1 MSRIADRFER
11 LLEIYRRPDGGRWGG
26 QDLEDATGGV
36 VTRSYVSTFRKGN
49 IENPGFDK
57 LRTIA
62 KAMGFPPELWFDDS
76 SGAALRKIEA
86 VDEDATVAER
96 LEHLL
101 DTIMDEKK
109 GRPYTSAE
117 VAKMSLS
124 GVTEEE
130 VVGIRSGEIGHPTL
144 DQVLALS
151 EAFGIDPAYFTRRV
165 RRQDALLESLAQEE
179 STTIVHKTLAL
190 SEGDR
195 RVVLDLLDHLGSR
208 SGQG

>member
-1 MSRIADRFER
+1 MSRIANRFER

-26 QDLEDATGGV
+26 QDLESATGGA
-36 VTRSYVSTFRKGN
+36 VTRSYISTFRKGN
-49 IENPGFDK
+49 IESPGFDK
-57 LRTIA
+57 LEAIA
-62 KAMGFPPELWFDDS
+62 KAMGFPPESWFDDHF
-76 SGAALRKIEA
+76 GPVPRKIET

-96 LEHLL
+96 LEHLFV
-101 DTIMDEKK
+101 TFVDEKK

-117 VAKMSLS
+117 VAKMSLG

-151 EAFGIDPAYFTRRV
+151 EAFGIDPSYFTRRV
-165 RRQDALLESLAQEE
+165 RRQDASLASLAQEE
-179 STTIVHKTLAL
+179 STSIVNKTLAL

-208 SGQG
+208 DG

>member
-62 KAMGFPPELWFDDS
+62 KAMGFPPELWFEDS
-76 SGAALRKIEA
+76 FGAVPRKIEA
-86 VDEDATVAER
+86 VDEEATVAER

-101 DTIMDEKK
+101 DTITDEKK
-109 GRPYTSAE
+109 GRPYTPAE
-117 VAKMSLS
+117 LAKMSLG

-151 EAFGIDPAYFTRRV
+151 EAFGIDPSYFTRRV
-165 RRQDALLESLAQEE
+165 RRQDASLASLAQEE
-179 STTIVHKTLAL
+179 STTIVNKTLAL

-195 RVVLDLLDHLGSR
+195 RVVLDLLDHLGNR
-208 SGQG
+208 SG

>member
-1 MSRIADRFER
+1 MSRIADRFEQ

-26 QDLEDATGGV
+26 QDLEDATGGA
-36 VTRSYVSTFRKGN
+36 VTRSYVSTLKKGN
-49 IENPGFDK
+49 IESPGIDK

-62 KAMGFPPELWFDDS
+62 KTMGFPPELWFEESPAD
-76 SGAALRKIEA
+76 AMRKIEA
-86 VDEDATVAER
+86 VEDATVAER

-101 DTIMDEKK
+101 DTFVDEKK

-117 VAKMSLS
+117 VAKMSL
-124 GVTEEE
+124 GGITEEE
-130 VVGIRSGEIGHPTL
+130 IVGIRSGEIGHPTL

-151 EAFGIDPAYFTRRV
+151 EAFGIDPSYFTRRV
-165 RRQDALLESLAQEE
+165 RRRDASLASLAQEE
-179 STTIVHKTLAL
+179 STTIVNKSLAL

-195 RVVLDLLDHLGSR
+195 RVVLDLLDHLGRR

>member
-1 MSRIADRFER
+1 MSRIADRFEQ

-26 QDLEDATGGV
+26 QDLEDATGGA
-36 VTRSYVSTFRKGN
+36 VTRSYVSTLKKGN
-49 IENPGFDK
+49 IESPGIDK

-62 KAMGFPPELWFDDS
+62 KTMGFPPELWFEESPDD
-76 SGAALRKIEA
+76 AMRKIEA
-86 VDEDATVAER
+86 VEDATVAER

-101 DTIMDEKK
+101 DTFVDEKK

-117 VAKMSLS
+117 VAKMSL
-124 GVTEEE
+124 GGITEEE
-130 VVGIRSGEIGHPTL
+130 IVGIRSGEIGHPTL

-151 EAFGIDPAYFTRRV
+151 EAFGIDPSYFTRRV
-165 RRQDALLESLAQEE
+165 RRRDASLASLAQEE
-179 STTIVHKTLAL
+179 STTIVNKSLAL

-195 RVVLDLLDHLGSR
+195 RVVLDLLDHLGRR

>member
-1 MSRIADRFER
+1 MSRIADRFEQ

-26 QDLEDATGGV
+26 QDLEDATGGA
-36 VTRSYVSTFRKGN
+36 VTRSYISTLKKGN
-49 IENPGFDK
+49 IESPGFDK

-62 KAMGFPPELWFDDS
+62 KTMGFPPELWFEDS
-76 SGAALRKIEA
+76 PGEATRKIEA
-86 VDEDATVAER
+86 AEEDATVAER

-101 DTIMDEKK
+101 DTFVDEKK

-117 VAKMSLS
+117 VAKMSL
-124 GVTEEE
+124 GGITEEE
-130 VVGIRSGEIGHPTL
+130 VVGIRSGEIKHPTL

-151 EAFGIDPAYFTRRV
+151 EAFGIDPSYFTRRV
-165 RRQDALLESLAQEE
+165 SRRDGSLASLAQEE
-179 STTIVHKTLAL
+179 STTIVNKTLAL

-195 RVVLDLLDHLGSR
+195 RVVLDLLDHLGRR